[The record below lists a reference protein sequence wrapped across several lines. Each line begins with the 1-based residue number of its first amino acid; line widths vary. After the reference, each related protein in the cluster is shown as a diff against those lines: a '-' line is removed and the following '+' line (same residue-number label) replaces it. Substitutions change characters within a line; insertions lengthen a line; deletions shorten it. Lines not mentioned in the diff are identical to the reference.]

1 MYEVV
6 EERAFLLLVVIVGGH
21 RIAVVFAQAIT
32 CSYPDIS
39 FVIFCKRL
47 HFLIGQSVLA
57 VDMQESDILCH
68 RTAGRE
74 KERYERYDRED
85 ISA

>member
-1 MYEVV
+1 MVVAAKAYLGAHPYVAILVGVDIMYEVV

-39 FVIFCKRL
+39 FVIFSKRL
-47 HFLIGQSVLA
+47 HFLIG
-57 VDMQESDILCH
+57 H
-68 RTAGRE
+68 P
-74 KERYERYDRED
+74 
-85 ISA
+85 